1 MKMSKKLIYFLKLL
15 SLISIIYYQQESLK
29 GTLPSY
35 QIKDSAV
42 KSFKCIMSMYLLL
55 NNYKH
60 KYFSQPY
67 DFVSGTPFIL
77 HLGVYKNQVQ
87 KLPFGFQLSVIS
99 SLFWHV

>member
-1 MKMSKKLIYFLKLL
+1 
-15 SLISIIYYQQESLK
+15 
-29 GTLPSY
+29 
-35 QIKDSAV
+35 
-42 KSFKCIMSMYLLL
+42 MYLLL